1 MTTLEWITVMVGIT
15 LVAMFIG
22 RRMSRRDNIQASP
35 VPNPVHYGHSD
46 VADHEYDDLP
56 RT

>member
-1 MTTLEWITVMVGIT
+1 MTTLEWIAALVCLT
-15 LVAMFIG
+15 LLAMFIEH
-22 RRMSRRDNIQASP
+22 RMSRRDNPQASP

-56 RT
+56 HT